1 MPSLPAPWRYICRSR
16 RSGFGP
22 RGERQL
28 SGPGRPLNRGLSA
41 RAALKARDGRV
52 PSTSYAALLVR
63 DRCGCPARGKR
74 AQTVTVGANSLVY

>member
-52 PSTSYAALLVR
+52 PSTSYAALR
-63 DRCGCPARGKR
+63 DRCGCPARGNEPKLSR
-74 AQTVTVGANSLVY
+74 WGQIGLLY